1 MLIPSTQGNASFADA
16 VTNINYL
23 LPALRSPTYVDAT
36 SSKSCDSSGSPRTVL
51 GILWSCMAVLFA
63 CTWVAVHPN
72 VPRPNQIHWWKS
84 TKKRIG
90 FMILTL
96 VAPEATLW
104 IAVRQWLAARE
115 LVKRYRNEGWTM
127 THAHFALMGG
137 FTLRLTEQNEV
148 VTALKLLSLPKDA
161 RVYHRYDLPDDFDI
175 VEFVGQFDEDEIQDR
190 SHSDGLTKVI
200 AIGQT
205 GWFIIQLAARWVQ
218 KLPFTELEVMTVAF
232 ATINVMA
239 YIFWFKKPLGVQYP
253 IRVQAVWSQSY
264 RRKESPSKSP
274 SQSRV
279 SIRPPRSF
287 TTDELN
293 NELNFGGSHESQ
305 SAEVSYGDDDNINV
319 HHELRGS
326 STPGPLPLDAR
337 AGEIV
342 PLMDIVSTAGNEP
355 AHISDRSPST
365 HNGVQSGLRYTLSR
379 GWSSVF
385 EVDFDTTHPLLK
397 IFFFPFF
404 IVFLPIRVVFSYFL
418 VLSRVE
424 DNSSEEVLYQDEEDA
439 MEKIE
444 RLLKGSD
451 LKLKIYRISLFI
463 PCAVAAVFGL
473 IHWIGWLST
482 FPTKIEEIM
491 WRISSIVV
499 TFIPVHVELAYEAYA
514 ERHDILLT
522 APNFLKYVFA
532 IVWFIAPLAYI
543 LARCVLIVQS
553 FLTLRDLP
561 CGALQNIQWTDYL
574 PHI

>member
-1 MLIPSTQGNASFADA
+1 MLIPSTQGNASFTDA
-16 VTNINYL
+16 VTNISYL

-72 VPRPNQIHWWKS
+72 IPRPNQIQWWKN

-161 RVYHRYDLPDDFDI
+161 RVYRRYDLPDDFDI
-175 VEFVGQFDEDEIQDR
+175 VGFVGEFDEDEIQDR
-190 SHSDGLTKVI
+190 SHSDGLTKII

-205 GWFIIQLAARWVQ
+205 GWFIIQLAARWVL

-253 IRVQAVWSQSY
+253 IRVQAVWSQ
-264 RRKESPSKSP
+264 PS
-274 SQSRV
+274 
-279 SIRPPRSF
+279 RSF

-319 HHELRGS
+319 HHELGGS

-337 AGEIV
+337 AGEII
-342 PLMDIVSTAGNEP
+342 PLMDIVSTAGNDP

-404 IVFLPIRVVFSYFL
+404 IAFLPIRV
-418 VLSRVE
+418 
-424 DNSSEEVLYQDEEDA
+424 
-439 MEKIE
+439 KIE

-499 TFIPVHVELAYEAYA
+499 TFIPVHVELAYKAYA

-561 CGALQNIQWTDYL
+561 CGALQNIQWTDHL